1 MVHLWFTSVKF
12 RWEQTL
18 ALSLSHREQ
27 NEGACSQVWT
37 IMCKHKLS
45 RTCASPS
52 SWDFHTIDAWKIST
66 NTFCSHSPALVW
78 FHGSIVEAALSL
90 SDESRDRKWPCLTLT
105 GWKNDQQF
113 SFWRSWFFRDNH
125 LREWFSCKSW
135 LWGEKAHTVFHQ
147 KDGEVA
153 NEEHKEFG
161 AMEEDTMQSNQ
172 VMGKKK
178 NTYFVTNIPV
188 WVHLLNFYLCL
199 RYTSNSCV
207 QLRYVERSFPH
218 NRLGCGIFLS
228 NTDGWIISVFP
239 PWSNMIKVFWPET
252 KYIFEHQVTNL
263 FPIISHLFY
272 FSDYCP
278 WFS

>member
-113 SFWRSWFFRDNH
+113 SFWRSWFFLETTIWKNDFH
-125 LREWFSCKSW
+125 V
-135 LWGEKAHTVFHQ
+135 KADF
-147 KDGEVA
+147 
-153 NEEHKEFG
+153 EERKP
-161 AMEEDTMQSNQ
+161 T
-172 VMGKKK
+172 
-178 NTYFVTNIPV
+178 
-188 WVHLLNFYLCL
+188 
-199 RYTSNSCV
+199 
-207 QLRYVERSFPH
+207 
-218 NRLGCGIFLS
+218 LS
-228 NTDGWIISVFP
+228 STRKMV
-239 PWSNMIKVFWPET
+239 K
-252 KYIFEHQVTNL
+252 
-263 FPIISHLFY
+263 
-272 FSDYCP
+272 
-278 WFS
+278 